1 MKSLKTIISLLVA
14 FCLIATMSVVAFA
27 EETSSVEEI
36 TSIEETS
43 SVEETSSTETI
54 QDKLDNNKIIKF
66 EKFDG
71 ENFDGDTDK
80 IGTNGLLYANGKE
93 VNTLTYAESLDLG
106 KTWQASVTFVRD
118 NKDTAASKNCFGEK
132 YELNVGKVSL
142 KIGNQQEGVSQYIA
156 ELWYDEEKI
165 GYVQLDSNF
174 SGTYGIRF
182 TQDGTQ
188 VGKLY
193 VIKDN
198 TTMAWNVVDSTL
210 VSVDS
215 ANGVTS
221 YFNVKD
227 ADFSDVEISVVA
239 AGNNSKDK
247 TNYAYGLWF
256 AKKFY
261 STTRT
266 GNGNLGTTGT
276 ESGAA
281 GGNSGKTGDSR
292 TVLPFVAVVVTLLAA
307 GACVVLTAKKSCKE

>member
-14 FCLIATMSVVAFA
+14 LCIIATMSVVAFA
-27 EETSSVEEI
+27 EESSVEEA
-36 TSIEETS
+36 S
-43 SVEETSSTETI
+43 SVVEVTETT
-54 QDKLDNNKIIKF
+54 QEKLDANKIVKF
-66 EKFDG
+66 DKFDG

-93 VNTLTYAESLDLG
+93 VNGLTYCETLDLG
-106 KTWQASVTFVRD
+106 KTWQASVTINRD
-118 NKDTAASKNCFGEK
+118 NKDTAASKNCLGEK
-132 YELNVGKVSL
+132 YELIVGDVAL

-156 ELWYDEEKI
+156 ELWYKEEKI

-182 TQDGTQ
+182 TQAGTQ

-215 ANGVTS
+215 ANGVAS

-227 ADFSDVEISVVA
+227 ADFSAAEISVVA

-266 GNGNLGTTGT
+266 GNGSLGTTGT
-276 ESGAA
+276 NSGSA

>member
-14 FCLIATMSVVAFA
+14 LCIIATMSVVAFA
-27 EETSSVEEI
+27 EESSVEEA
-36 TSIEETS
+36 S
-43 SVEETSSTETI
+43 SVVEVTETT
-54 QDKLDNNKIIKF
+54 QEKLDANKIIKF
-66 EKFDG
+66 DKFDG

-93 VNTLTYAESLDLG
+93 VNGLTYFESLDLG
-106 KTWQASVTFVRD
+106 KTWQASVTINRE
-118 NKDTAASKNCFGEK
+118 NKDTAATKNCLGEK
-132 YELNVGKVSL
+132 YELVVGDVTL

-156 ELWYDEEKI
+156 ELWYKDEKI

-221 YFNVKD
+221 YYNVKD
-227 ADFSDVEISVVA
+227 ADFSAAEISVVA

-266 GNGNLGTTGT
+266 GNGSTGTTGT
-276 ESGAA
+276 NSGST

>member
-14 FCLIATMSVVAFA
+14 FCIIATMSVVAFA
-27 EETSSVEEI
+27 EDSSMEDTSSIEVVETTQE
-36 TSIEETS
+36 
-43 SVEETSSTETI
+43 
-54 QDKLDNNKIIKF
+54 KLDANKIIKF
-66 EKFDG
+66 DKFDG

-93 VNTLTYAESLDLG
+93 VNGLTYFESLDLG
-106 KTWQASVTFVRD
+106 KTWQASVTFNRE
-118 NKDTAASKNCFGEK
+118 NNDTSATKNCFGEK
-132 YELNVGKVSL
+132 YELIVGDVTL

-156 ELWYDEEKI
+156 ELWYKEEKI
-165 GYVQLDSNF
+165 GYVQLDANF

-221 YFNVKD
+221 YYNVKD
-227 ADFSDVEISVVA
+227 ADFSAAEISVVA

-266 GNGNLGTTGT
+266 GNGSTGTTGT
-276 ESGAA
+276 NSGST

>member
-14 FCLIATMSVVAFA
+14 LCIIATMSVVAFA
-27 EETSSVEEI
+27 EESSVEEA
-36 TSIEETS
+36 S
-43 SVEETSSTETI
+43 SVVEVTETT
-54 QDKLDNNKIIKF
+54 QEKLDANKIVKF
-66 EKFDG
+66 DKFDG

-93 VNTLTYAESLDLG
+93 VNGLTYCETLDLG
-106 KTWQASVTFVRD
+106 KTWQASVTINRE
-118 NKDTAASKNCFGEK
+118 NKDTAATKNCLGEK
-132 YELNVGKVSL
+132 YELVVGDVTL

-156 ELWYDEEKI
+156 ELWYKDEKI

-221 YFNVKD
+221 YYNVKD
-227 ADFSDVEISVVA
+227 ADFSAAKISVVA

-266 GNGNLGTTGT
+266 GNGTLGTTGT
-276 ESGAA
+276 TSGST

>member
-14 FCLIATMSVVAFA
+14 LCIIATMSVVAFA
-27 EETSSVEEI
+27 EESSVEEA
-36 TSIEETS
+36 S
-43 SVEETSSTETI
+43 SVVEVTETT
-54 QDKLDNNKIIKF
+54 QEKLDANKIVKF
-66 EKFDG
+66 DKFDG

-93 VNTLTYAESLDLG
+93 VNGLTYCETLDLG
-106 KTWQASVTFVRD
+106 KTWQASVTINRE
-118 NKDTAASKNCFGEK
+118 NKDTAATKNCLGEK
-132 YELNVGKVSL
+132 YELIVGDVTL

-156 ELWYDEEKI
+156 ELWYKDEKI

-221 YFNVKD
+221 YYNVKD
-227 ADFSDVEISVVA
+227 ADFSAAEISVVA

-266 GNGNLGTTGT
+266 GNGSTGTTGT
-276 ESGAA
+276 NSGST

>member
-14 FCLIATMSVVAFA
+14 LCIIATMSVVAFA
-27 EETSSVEEI
+27 EESSVEEA
-36 TSIEETS
+36 S
-43 SVEETSSTETI
+43 SVVEVTETT
-54 QDKLDNNKIIKF
+54 QEKLDANKIVKF
-66 EKFDG
+66 DKFDG

-93 VNTLTYAESLDLG
+93 VNGLTYCETLDLG
-106 KTWQASVTFVRD
+106 KTWQASVTINRE
-118 NKDTAASKNCFGEK
+118 NKDTAATKNCLGEK
-132 YELNVGKVSL
+132 YELIVGDVTL

-156 ELWYDEEKI
+156 ELWYKDEKI

-221 YFNVKD
+221 YYNVKD
-227 ADFSDVEISVVA
+227 ADFSAAEISVVA

-266 GNGNLGTTGT
+266 GNGSTGTTGT
-276 ESGAA
+276 NSGST

-307 GACVVLTAKKSCKE
+307 GACVVLTAKKFCKE